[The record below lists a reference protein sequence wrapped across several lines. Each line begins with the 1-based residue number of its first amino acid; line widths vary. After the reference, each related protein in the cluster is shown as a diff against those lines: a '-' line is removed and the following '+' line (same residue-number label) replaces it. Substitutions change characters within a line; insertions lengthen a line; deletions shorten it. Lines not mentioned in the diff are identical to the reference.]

1 MNLLVAHLA
10 PQASAMAGLDP
21 AIHPASQ
28 KRRSKTMDRRAS
40 AAPKGLRP
48 RRRVKPGGDNWNVEM
63 PR

>member
-1 MNLLVAHLA
+1 MNVLAASLA
-10 PQASAMAGLDP
+10 PHASVMAGLDP

-28 KRRSKTMDRRAS
+28 NVFPRAMDRRAF

>member
-1 MNLLVAHLA
+1 MNVLAASLA
-10 PQASAMAGLDP
+10 PHASVMAGLDP

-40 AAPKGLRP
+40 AAPKGIRP
-48 RRRVKPGGDNWNVEM
+48 RRRVKPGGDSHQAEM